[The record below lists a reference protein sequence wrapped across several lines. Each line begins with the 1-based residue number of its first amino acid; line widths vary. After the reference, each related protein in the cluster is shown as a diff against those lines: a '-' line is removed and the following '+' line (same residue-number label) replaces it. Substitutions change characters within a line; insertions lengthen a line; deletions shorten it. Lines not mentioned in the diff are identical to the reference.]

1 MAQVETVA
9 GSILARSSAT
19 ASAAMTEGLV
29 ATLHGLMTAR
39 HIGRA
44 TAADAND
51 EDAEPVPGHL
61 DGGVS
66 AAFDSAIIRTLDTI
80 EGIVSD
86 KRLWRPRRGATDK
99 LTRADL
105 RARLAR
111 LDRGAVRPSTSM
123 ARHLQLSV
131 TAEGRACVFAPL
143 PGGGIAGVGRTFE
156 EALSDFDESFKN
168 RPPLVDAG
176 PANSTPVEKETE

>member
-19 ASAAMTEGLV
+19 ASAAMTENLV

-39 HIGRA
+39 HIGRVAA
-44 TAADAND
+44 T
-51 EDAEPVPGHL
+51 EDKDSEPVIGRL
-61 DGGVS
+61 DGGVG

-131 TAEGRACVFAPL
+131 TAEGRACVFAPI

>member
-1 MAQVETVA
+1 ME
-9 GSILARSSAT
+9 
-19 ASAAMTEGLV
+19 
-29 ATLHGLMTAR
+29 TLHGLMTAR

-44 TAADAND
+44 TADTKD
-51 EDAEPVPGHL
+51 GDAEPVPGHL

>member
-19 ASAAMTEGLV
+19 ASVAMAQGLME
-29 ATLHGLMTAR
+29 TLHGLMTAR

-44 TAADAND
+44 TAGTDD
-51 EDAEPVPGHL
+51 DSEPVPGRL

-80 EGIVSD
+80 EGIVAD
-86 KRLWRPRRGATDK
+86 KRLWKPRRGATEK
-99 LTRADL
+99 LTQSDL
-105 RARLAR
+105 SARLAR
-111 LDRGAVRPSTSM
+111 LDRGAVRPSTSL

-131 TAEGRACVFAPL
+131 TTKGQACVFAPVA
-143 PGGGIAGVGRTFE
+143 GGGIAGVGRTFD
-156 EALSDFDESFKN
+156 EALTDFDEAFRN

-176 PANSTPVEKETE
+176 PVESTPVEQGTE